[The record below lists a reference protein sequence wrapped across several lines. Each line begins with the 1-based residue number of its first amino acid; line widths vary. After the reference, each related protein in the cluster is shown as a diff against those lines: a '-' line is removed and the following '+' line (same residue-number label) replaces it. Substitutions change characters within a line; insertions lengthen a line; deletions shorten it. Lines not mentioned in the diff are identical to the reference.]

1 MLGSG
6 VGYNIQREHVYELPK
21 LKRKVRIVRKDTNDA
36 DFIVPDS
43 IEGWV
48 KLLRKT
54 LESHFITGEG
64 FTYSTICVRGKGT
77 PIKGFGG
84 VASGP
89 EELCWGIGEISKL
102 LNSRSGKKVRPID
115 CLDIMN
121 IIGYIVVA
129 GNVRRSAQ
137 IAIGD
142 YDDIQYLGS

>member
-43 IEGWV
+43 REGWV

-64 FTYSTICVRGKGT
+64 FTYSTICVR
-77 PIKGFGG
+77 
-84 VASGP
+84 S
-89 EELCWGIGEISKL
+89 
-102 LNSRSGKKVRPID
+102 
-115 CLDIMN
+115 
-121 IIGYIVVA
+121 
-129 GNVRRSAQ
+129 
-137 IAIGD
+137 
-142 YDDIQYLGS
+142 